1 MKKAQRIQCVVM
13 AAVMTVV
20 VAACGTPATTA
31 PAPTAMPKPTDT
43 AAPAAEA
50 TKPPAAETGV
60 DKSKLVKELSLYNW
74 SDYIAQPVLDK
85 FEEEFGVKVT
95 VDYFDSN
102 EALFAKFQAGG
113 NPGYDVIVPS
123 DYMVE
128 KLILAGMLEK
138 LDLAN
143 IPNVKNLDAAHYKLY
158 FDPTGEYS
166 IAYFWGTTALGYDRE
181 KLGRDIKSWKEIFE
195 IAADVKGK
203 IGMIDDQRESLGA
216 ALRYKGYSA
225 NTTDA
230 AQIDEAKKVLLA
242 QKADVKGY
250 YSSVDNRSNL
260 ISGDVV
266 VAMLFTGDAIV
277 AAREKPSIRY
287 VIPEGVTTVWQD
299 NLTIPK
305 GTRSKYTAEVFI
317 NFMLR
322 PDIAALNANALA
334 FPTPNAE
341 TLKQG
346 LIDKDLLA
354 NTAIYPDI
362 KAMGNKLEFLTRG
375 DAKAQALFDRAWTE
389 VGIGQ

>member
-1 MKKAQRIQCVVM
+1 M
-13 AAVMTVV
+13 AAVMAVV
-20 VAACGTPATTA
+20 VAACGAPATS
-31 PAPTAMPKPTDT
+31 APTAQPKPTDT
-43 AAPAAEA
+43 VAPVVDA
-50 TKPPAAETGV
+50 TKPAASEMQV
-60 DKSKLVKELSLYNW
+60 DKSKLVKELTLYNW
-74 SDYIAQPVLDK
+74 SDYISQMALDK
-85 FEEEFGVKVT
+85 FEAEFGVKVT
-95 VDYFDSN
+95 VDNFDSN

-113 NPGYDVIVPS
+113 NPGYDIIMPS

-128 KLILAGMLEK
+128 KLILAGMVEK

-166 IAYFWGTTALGYDRE
+166 IAYFWGTTALGYDSD
-181 KLGRDIKSWKEIFE
+181 KLGREIKSWREIFE
-195 IAADVKGK
+195 IAKDMQGK

-242 QKADVKGY
+242 QKPDVKGY

-277 AAREKPSIRY
+277 AGREKPSIHF

-299 NLTIPK
+299 NMVIPK

-322 PDIAALNANALA
+322 PEIAALNANELA
-334 FPTPNAE
+334 FPTPNGEA
-341 TLKQG
+341 LKQG
-346 LIDKDLLA
+346 LIDEDLLA

-362 KAMGNKLEFLTRG
+362 KAMGSKLEFLTRG
-375 DAKAQALFDRAWTE
+375 DAKAQALYDRAWTE